1 MHVSKSINSPSS
13 SPEQVNNIGT
23 LTTTSQH
30 RVRHTRLTTG
40 NMRVPGTNRQ
50 PDDTWGFGDDISM
63 IHHKVELLH
72 A

>member
-1 MHVSKSINSPSS
+1 MRVSLSINSASS
-13 SPEQVNNIGT
+13 SPKLVNDIET